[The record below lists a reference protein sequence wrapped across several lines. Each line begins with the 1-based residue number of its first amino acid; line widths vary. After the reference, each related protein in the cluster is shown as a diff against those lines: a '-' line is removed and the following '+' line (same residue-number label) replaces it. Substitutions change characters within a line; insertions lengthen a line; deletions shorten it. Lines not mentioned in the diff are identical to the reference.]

1 MLYLTDGRSGR
12 LLELSLSSAI
22 CLELLTAFLWGSWYQ
37 VIKRIGDYPIPAF
50 MIWLYLFSNSI
61 IWGAAVLFQE
71 VFVPQGIPAAIA
83 EKPGLA
89 LFCFLCGIPFGVG
102 MQIGMVVMKK
112 VGLILSI
119 SIMSPIGILSGTVL
133 PMLINGLPEGI
144 TPAALILITLV
155 FLGGTLLS
163 QFSGALRDRE
173 RRARGD
179 LGARDGTARPDAK
192 TYLLFFINIFLGF
205 GYTLGISYGMESVT
219 NPDALPPMLC
229 CALIC
234 LGALAGT
241 LILSP
246 IRLIH
251 ARALGR
257 FFHTPP
263 KIVLFSFLSAIGHF
277 GGNVTNMM
285 AAPLLSL
292 SVAWP
297 ITTTS
302 NIWAYFWG
310 ILYGEFEG
318 SSRRVKTLLAA
329 GVLLYAAGI
338 LLLYMALYR

>member
-1 MLYLTDGRSGR
+1 M
-12 LLELSLSSAI
+12 LELSLGSAI

-50 MIWLYLFSNSI
+50 MIWLYLFSNAI
-61 IWGAAVLFQE
+61 IWGAAVLFRS
-71 VFVPQGIPAAIA
+71 VFVPQGIFAAVA
-83 EKPGLA
+83 EKPGLS

-102 MQIGMVVMKK
+102 IQIGMMIMKK

-119 SIMSPIGILSGTVL
+119 SIMSPLGILSGTII
-133 PMLINGLPEGI
+133 PMLVSGLPKGI
-144 TPAALILITLV
+144 TPATLILISLV

-163 QFSGALRDRE
+163 QLSGALRDRE

-179 LGARDGTARPDAK
+179 LRARDGTARPDAK
-192 TYLLFFINIFLGF
+192 IYLLFGINILLGF
-205 GYTLGISYGMESVT
+205 GYTLGVSYGMASVT

-229 CALIC
+229 CAIIC

-241 LILSP
+241 LILSSV
-246 IRLIH
+246 RLVH
-251 ARALGR
+251 TRELGR

-263 KIVLFSFLSAIGHF
+263 KVVLFSFLSAIGHF

-318 SSRRVKTLLAA
+318 TSRKVKGLLAA
-329 GVLLYAAGI
+329 GVLLYAAGV
-338 LLLYMALYR
+338 LFLYMALYR